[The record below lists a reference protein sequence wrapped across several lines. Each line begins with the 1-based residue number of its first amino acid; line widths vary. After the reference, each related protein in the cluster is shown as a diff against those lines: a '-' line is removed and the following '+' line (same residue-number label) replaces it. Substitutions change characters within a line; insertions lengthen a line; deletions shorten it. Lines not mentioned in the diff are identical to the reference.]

1 MAKTASKSKI
11 GDAILPQNATK
22 LTKTC
27 GSEFGGPLWRH
38 LTPQRKTAIWVQNYS
53 PSRAQQPEMYDFW
66 CAQACSFRAVLGL
79 PIQTLTI
86 ATSAKRAEKII

>member
-1 MAKTASKSKI
+1 MGA
-11 GDAILPQNATK
+11 G
-22 LTKTC
+22 
-27 GSEFGGPLWRH
+27 
-38 LTPQRKTAIWVQNYS
+38 

-86 ATSAKRAEKII
+86 ATSAKRAEKIIYVPDYKAPR